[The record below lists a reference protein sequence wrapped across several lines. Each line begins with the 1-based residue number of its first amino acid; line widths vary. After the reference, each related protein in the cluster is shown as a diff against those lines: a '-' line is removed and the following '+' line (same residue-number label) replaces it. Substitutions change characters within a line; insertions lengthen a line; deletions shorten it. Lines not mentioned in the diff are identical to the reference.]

1 MKKLILCV
9 MICLFGVGFSLA
21 QTLTSPDGNL
31 VMDFHLSA
39 DKTPVYSLK
48 YKGKDVIKESKM
60 GFQIRP
66 SFDFSKN
73 FRIVETKEDAS
84 DTTWNPVWGQNSVIR
99 DNHKE
104 LFVALEQEGTGW
116 LLNIRF
122 RLFDDGLGFRYE
134 FPVQKELRH
143 FTINEEVTEF
153 QLVGDYKA
161 FWIPADYDTN
171 EFQITTSKL
180 SEVPQLI
187 DKARD
192 EALACKSPSPN
203 LAVQT
208 PLMLKSDDGLYI
220 NIHEAALVNYP
231 AMHLNLDAQ
240 TFLMSSHSPNLAVQT
255 PLMLKSDDGLY
266 INIHEAALVNYPA
279 MHLNLDAQ
287 TFLMSSHLTPDKNG
301 TKGYIQTGSTSPWRT
316 IIVSDD
322 ARNILA
328 SNLIVNLNE
337 PCKLE
342 DTSWIKPTK
351 YVGVWWEYFTGGG
364 STWAYTDTQDIV
376 IGKTDYTKLKPN
388 GHHGA
393 NTAHVKEYIDFAA
406 KNGFDAVLVEGW
418 NEGWEDNYAYAK
430 EFIYSFTKAYPDF
443 DVKELQRYA
452 ASKGVKIIM
461 HHETTSSVADYER
474 QMHDAFRFMKEN
486 GYDAVKTGYVGP
498 IIPRSEHH
506 DGQWMVNHYNRVAE
520 TAAQYHIMVNS
531 HEAVRPTGMYRTYPN
546 WIAQESARGTEF
558 ESFNGIRPDHQTILP
573 FTRLM
578 GGPMDYTPGIFEG
591 DLSVYGSNKAKLG
604 TTLVKQLALYV
615 TMYSPLQMAADLYQ
629 NYEKY
634 PDAFQF
640 IKDVAVDWDNTY
652 ILEAEPGDYITIARK
667 AKGKNEWYIGGITD
681 ENSRE
686 AVIDLSFLPAGKKY
700 QATIYADGKT
710 ADWRTNPK
718 EYVISTKKVTNKTK
732 LKQRLAPSG
741 GVAVKYQATIYADGK
756 TADWRTN
763 PKEYVISTKKVT
775 NKTKLKQRL
784 APSGGVAVSIKEL

>member
-153 QLVGDYKA
+153 QLAGDHKA

-192 EALACKSPSPN
+192 EALACKSP
-203 LAVQT
+203 
-208 PLMLKSDDGLYI
+208 
-220 NIHEAALVNYP
+220 
-231 AMHLNLDAQ
+231 
-240 TFLMSSHSPNLAVQT
+240 SPNLAVQT

-718 EYVISTKKVTNKTK
+718 EYVISTKKVTNKVSSHF
-732 LKQRLAPSG
+732 RPS
-741 GVAVKYQATIYADGK
+741 
-756 TADWRTN
+756 
-763 PKEYVISTKKVT
+763 
-775 NKTKLKQRL
+775 
-784 APSGGVAVSIKEL
+784 

>member
-153 QLVGDYKA
+153 QLVGDHKA

-192 EALACKSPSPN
+192 EALACKSP
-203 LAVQT
+203 
-208 PLMLKSDDGLYI
+208 
-220 NIHEAALVNYP
+220 
-231 AMHLNLDAQ
+231 
-240 TFLMSSHSPNLAVQT
+240 SPNLAVQT

-520 TAAQYHIMVNS
+520 TAAKYHIMVNS

-741 GVAVKYQATIYADGK
+741 GVAV
-756 TADWRTN
+756 
-763 PKEYVISTKKVT
+763 
-775 NKTKLKQRL
+775 
-784 APSGGVAVSIKEL
+784 SIKEL

>member
-66 SFDFSKN
+66 SFDFSKK

-153 QLVGDYKA
+153 QLAGDHKA

-192 EALACKSPSPN
+192 EALACKSP
-203 LAVQT
+203 
-208 PLMLKSDDGLYI
+208 
-220 NIHEAALVNYP
+220 
-231 AMHLNLDAQ
+231 
-240 TFLMSSHSPNLAVQT
+240 SPNLAVQT

-667 AKGKNEWYIGGITD
+667 AKGKNEWYVGGITD

-686 AVIDLSFLPAGKKY
+686 AVIDLSFLPVGKKY
-700 QATIYADGKT
+700 
-710 ADWRTNPK
+710 
-718 EYVISTKKVTNKTK
+718 V
-732 LKQRLAPSG
+732 
-741 GVAVKYQATIYADGK
+741 ATIYADGK

>member
-1 MKKLILCV
+1 

-153 QLVGDYKA
+153 QLTGDYKA

-192 EALACKSPSPN
+192 EALACKSP
-203 LAVQT
+203 
-208 PLMLKSDDGLYI
+208 
-220 NIHEAALVNYP
+220 
-231 AMHLNLDAQ
+231 
-240 TFLMSSHSPNLAVQT
+240 SPNLAVQT

-741 GVAVKYQATIYADGK
+741 GVAV
-756 TADWRTN
+756 
-763 PKEYVISTKKVT
+763 
-775 NKTKLKQRL
+775 
-784 APSGGVAVSIKEL
+784 SIKEL

>member
-1 MKKLILCV
+1 M
-9 MICLFGVGFSLA
+9 A
-21 QTLTSPDGNL
+21 
-31 VMDFHLSA
+31 
-39 DKTPVYSLK
+39 YSLFHTVK
-48 YKGKDVIKESKM
+48 YKNHSVGYIFHSVGYKSRSVKQRIDKGILGNIEGVFYFHIMRHAVSVFFCMVVIYENRYDEHKKIYSDENDFCIAWVAGGICNGEGTDIDLARRKLQDAVSS
-60 GFQIRP
+60 IRRRQT
-66 SFDFSKN
+66 SLFVNVQRKRSDKRKQNGLSDKSSIAFDRNFSV
-73 FRIVETKEDAS
+73 VETKIDS
-84 DTTWNPVWGQNSVIR
+84 CDTVWKTVWGQNSEIR
-99 DNHKE
+99 DHHKE
-104 LFVALEQEGTGW
+104 LWVALKQEKSGR

-122 RLFDDGLGFRYE
+122 RLFNDGLGFRYE
-134 FPVQKELRH
+134 FPVQSNLRH
-143 FTINEEVTEF
+143 FTLKEELTEF
-153 QLVGDYKA
+153 QLAGNHKA

-171 EFQITTSKL
+171 EFQITTSRL
-180 SEVPQLI
+180 SEVPLLI
-187 DKARD
+187 DEARN
-192 EALACKSPSPN
+192 EPLACKSPTPN

-208 PLMLKSDDGLYI
+208 PLMLKSDNGLYI

-231 AMHLNLDAQ
+231 AMHLNLDAE
-240 TFLMSSHSPNLAVQT
+240 TYLMSA
-255 PLMLKSDDGLY
+255 
-266 INIHEAALVNYPA
+266 
-279 MHLNLDAQ
+279 
-287 TFLMSSHLTPDKNG
+287 HLTPDKNG
-301 TKGYIQTGSTSPWRT
+301 NKGYIQTGSVTPWRT

-322 ARNILA
+322 ARDILA
-328 SNLIVNLNE
+328 SNLILNLNE
-337 PCKLE
+337 PCKIE

-364 STWAYTDTQDIV
+364 STWAYTDTQDVV
-376 IGKTDYTKLKPN
+376 IGQTDYKQLKPN

-406 KNGFDAVLVEGW
+406 KHGFDAVLVEGW

-430 EFIYSFTKAYPDF
+430 EFIYSFTTPYPDF
-443 DVKELQRYA
+443 DVKELQAYA

-474 QMHDAFRFMKEN
+474 QMDDAFRFMKDN

-520 TAAQYHIMVNS
+520 KAAQYKIMVNS
-531 HEAVRPTGMYRTYPN
+531 HEAVRPNRFMPYLLPYVDCAGV
-546 WIAQESARGTEF
+546 ARGTEF

-634 PDAFQF
+634 PDAFRF
-640 IKDVAVDWDNTY
+640 IKDVAVDWDRTY

-667 AKGKNEWYIGGITD
+667 VKGKNEWYVGGITD

-686 AVIDLSFLPAGKKY
+686 ALIDFSFLPKGKKY
-700 QATIYADGKT
+700 QAVIYADGKK

-718 EYVISTKKVTNKTK
+718 EYVIETRTVSHKTK
-732 LKQRLAPSG
+732 LRQELAPSG
-741 GVAVKYQATIYADGK
+741 GVAI
-756 TADWRTN
+756 
-763 PKEYVISTKKVT
+763 
-775 NKTKLKQRL
+775 
-784 APSGGVAVSIKEL
+784 SIKEL

>member
-153 QLVGDYKA
+153 QLAGDHKA

-192 EALACKSPSPN
+192 EALACKSP
-203 LAVQT
+203 
-208 PLMLKSDDGLYI
+208 
-220 NIHEAALVNYP
+220 
-231 AMHLNLDAQ
+231 
-240 TFLMSSHSPNLAVQT
+240 SPNLAVQT

-686 AVIDLSFLPAGKKY
+686 AVTDLSFLPAGKKY
-700 QATIYADGKT
+700 QASIHADGKT
-710 ADWRTNPK
+710 ADWRK
-718 EYVISTKKVTNKTK
+718 
-732 LKQRLAPSG
+732 
-741 GVAVKYQATIYADGK
+741 
-756 TADWRTN
+756 N

>member
-1 MKKLILCV
+1 MKKLIVFL
-9 MICLFGVGFSLA
+9 VGILGMSVSALA
-21 QTLTSPDGNL
+21 QVLTSPDGNL
-31 VMDFHLSA
+31 VMDFHLS
-39 DKTPVYSLK
+39 DGDVPVYSLT
-48 YKGKDVIKESKM
+48 YKGKEVIKESRM

-66 SFDFSKN
+66 SYEFDRN
-73 FRIVETKEDAS
+73 FRIVETREGAS
-84 DTTWNPVWGQNSVIR
+84 DTTWEPVWGQNSEIR

-104 LFVALEQEGTGW
+104 LFVALEQKTTGW

-153 QLVGDYKA
+153 QLAGNHKA

-231 AMHLNLDAQ
+231 AMHLNLNPENY
-240 TFLMSSHSPNLAVQT
+240 LMSA
-255 PLMLKSDDGLY
+255 
-266 INIHEAALVNYPA
+266 
-279 MHLNLDAQ
+279 
-287 TFLMSSHLTPDKNG
+287 HLTPDKNG

-316 IIVSDD
+316 IVVSDD
-322 ARNILA
+322 ARDILA

-342 DTSWIKPTK
+342 DTSWIKPVK

-376 IGKTDYTKLKPN
+376 IGKTDYTQLKPN

-406 KNGFDAVLVEGW
+406 KHGFDAVLVEGW

-474 QMHDAFRFMKEN
+474 QLHDAFRFMKEN

-520 TAAQYHIMVNS
+520 TAAQYKIMVDS

-640 IKDVAVDWDNTY
+640 IKDVAVDWDHTY

-667 AKGKNEWYIGGITD
+667 AKGKNEWFVGGITD

-700 QATIYADGKT
+700 QATIYADGKS
-710 ADWRTNPK
+710 ANWRTNPK
-718 EYVISTKKVTNKTK
+718 EYVISTRKVNHKTK
-732 LKQRLAPSG
+732 LKQKLAPSG
-741 GVAVKYQATIYADGK
+741 GVAI
-756 TADWRTN
+756 
-763 PKEYVISTKKVT
+763 
-775 NKTKLKQRL
+775 
-784 APSGGVAVSIKEL
+784 SIKEI

>member
-1 MKKLILCV
+1 MVSVYQQIIVIFTKVLISLINRDIMKKLILCV

-153 QLVGDYKA
+153 QLAGDYKA

-192 EALACKSPSPN
+192 EALACKSP
-203 LAVQT
+203 
-208 PLMLKSDDGLYI
+208 
-220 NIHEAALVNYP
+220 
-231 AMHLNLDAQ
+231 
-240 TFLMSSHSPNLAVQT
+240 SPNLAVQT

-741 GVAVKYQATIYADGK
+741 GVAV
-756 TADWRTN
+756 
-763 PKEYVISTKKVT
+763 
-775 NKTKLKQRL
+775 
-784 APSGGVAVSIKEL
+784 SIKEL